1 MVSKLGHSIRLH
13 VGGNTV
19 TEVSW
24 SGQRPDRRV
33 IRNDTLK
40 MEEIVVIAMVVLNR
54 MGGGGGQ
61 LWSTSSICGL
71 TKFNKYYI
79 KTAKLMSSSSNNT
92 IGVEKQ
98 QCGRLDY
105 KAHSNVKR
113 EKHEASRY
121 HTTPQC
127 PLPKLRTSSIAV
139 ASTRD
144 TVAGRISPKQI
155 VLSATIA
162 FLRPLL
168 PHSVAR
174 VFGVSVSE
182 LTCVLGKGR
191 EDSLGHSQK
200 LASELF
206 NRAGKIHLDVCW
218 GKRLAECQA
227 ISDEG
232 LQLVSQFSRLWFLCL
247 ISKTNDGLKPLFGS

>member
-24 SGQRPDRRV
+24 SGQRPDRR
-33 IRNDTLK
+33 
-40 MEEIVVIAMVVLNR
+40 
-54 MGGGGGQ
+54 
-61 LWSTSSICGL
+61 
-71 TKFNKYYI
+71 
-79 KTAKLMSSSSNNT
+79 

-191 EDSLGHSQK
+191 EDSLGHV
-200 LASELF
+200 LTGDL
-206 NRAGKIHLDVCW
+206 RDVDLKDLGEDNW
-218 GKRLAECQA
+218 KYKEKKGVAE
-227 ISDEG
+227 SLNVKG
-232 LQLVSQFSRLWFLCL
+232 V
-247 ISKTNDGLKPLFGS
+247 KK